1 MHVKR
6 ISRLRALRALWDDR
20 RGLALLEFA
29 LVLPVVLSLGAF
41 GVEGATLA
49 MANLRV
55 SQVALNLADNASRV
69 GLASPL
75 AKTQLREVDV
85 NDVLQAARLE
95 GGGINLTTN
104 GRITLSSLE
113 NIQQSYDTVP
123 VQRIHWQRCAGLKAG
138 TGYDSTYGRTT
149 AAAGGD
155 ATAGNAGTV
164 SSGMGDSGAMVSAP
178 PASGVMFVEVNYDY
192 QPVFGSLFQ
201 SLFTTKRIHYVAS
214 FIVRDKRDYSRLFD
228 PGPAA
233 VRSTCDLYAK

>member
-1 MHVKR
+1 MRHNVR
-6 ISRLRALRALWDDR
+6 RRALRELWNDR
-20 RGLALLEFA
+20 SGLALLEFA
-29 LVLPVVLSLGAF
+29 LVLPILLSLGGF
-41 GVEGATLA
+41 GVEGASLA
-49 MANLRV
+49 LVNLRV
-55 SQVALNLADNASRV
+55 SQVAMNLADNASRV

-95 GGGINLTTN
+95 SSGINLTTN

-113 NIQQSYDTVP
+113 NIQQSYDTAP

-149 AAAGGD
+149 ATAGTD
-155 ATAGNAGTV
+155 ATSGNAGV
-164 SSGMGDSGAMVSAP
+164 ASSGMGDSGAAVSAP

-201 SLFTTKRIHYVAS
+201 SLFATRRIRYVAS
-214 FIVRDKRDYSRLFD
+214 FIVRDKRDYSRLFN
-228 PGPAA
+228 PAPAA